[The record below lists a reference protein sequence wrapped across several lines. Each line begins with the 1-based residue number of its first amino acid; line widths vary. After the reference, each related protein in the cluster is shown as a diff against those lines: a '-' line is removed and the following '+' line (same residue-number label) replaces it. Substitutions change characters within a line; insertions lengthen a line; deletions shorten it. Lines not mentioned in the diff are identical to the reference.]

1 MLTKQSKFLIA
12 IIIQIVIIFG
22 LIIYKSLAL
31 ISPTIVLLK
40 IVPVDPRD
48 FLRGDYV
55 AFQYEISNVEATN
68 WYTSEDM
75 IIKNNDSVYVTLYE
89 SGEYWRAGSVTKVK
103 PDKGVVFIKGTV
115 VSGGGEGQVGQFIN
129 QPTPNSHLQII
140 YGIEQKFIPEGVGS
154 NFSFANK
161 YVTASVAVNKNGQAI
176 LKHIFIN
183 GEPWP

>member
-12 IIIQIVIIFG
+12 LVIQIIIIFG
-22 LIIYKSLAL
+22 LIIFKSLAL
-31 ISPTIVLLK
+31 IGPTIVLLK

-48 FLRGDYV
+48 FLRGDYIS
-55 AFQYEISNVEATN
+55 FQYEISNVETPN

-75 IIKNNDSVYVTLYE
+75 IIKNNDSVYVTLDE
-89 SGEYWRAGSVTKVK
+89 GLDYWYASSVTKIK
-103 PDKGVVFIKGTV
+103 PDDTVAFIKGTV
-115 VSGGGEGQVGQFIN
+115 VSGGGEGQMGQLIN

-161 YVTASVAVNKNGQAI
+161 EVTASVAVNKNGQAI
-176 LKHIFIN
+176 LKQIFIN